1 MRGEGG
7 GGAGGRSIQGAVV
20 QGRGGVHGP
29 GVSVFGSPEKR
40 CHHFRWYPSQFLK
53 LSF

>member
-7 GGAGGRSIQGAVV
+7 GGSVDRSIQWSVV
-20 QGRGGVHGP
+20 QVRRGVHGP

-40 CHHFRWYPSQFLK
+40 CHHFMWYPSQFLK